1 MEKTLVFD
9 LDGTI
14 VNLYGYCN
22 WLELLRSENALPYE
36 QAEPLYDMVALNSTL
51 CALKEKGWRIVV
63 VSWLSKESSADY
75 DKAVRR
81 AKIGWL
87 DKYEFPYDEIHLVKY
102 GTTKASCVR
111 NISGLK
117 ILIDDN
123 ERIRRGWDNG
133 VDRISIDANADVID
147 TLRLILSLEG

>member
-22 WLELLRSENALPYE
+22 WLELLRSESPLPYE
-36 QAEPLYDMVALNSTL
+36 NAEPLYDMVALNSVLNTL
-51 CALKEKGWRIVV
+51 KSKGWKIVV
-63 VSWLSKESSADY
+63 VSWLSKESTTDY

-87 DKYEFPYDEIHLVKY
+87 DKYEFTYDEIHLVKY

-111 NISGLK
+111 SIKGLK

-123 ERIRRGWDNG
+123 EKVRRGWDNG
-133 VDRISIDANADVID
+133 IDRISIDANADVID